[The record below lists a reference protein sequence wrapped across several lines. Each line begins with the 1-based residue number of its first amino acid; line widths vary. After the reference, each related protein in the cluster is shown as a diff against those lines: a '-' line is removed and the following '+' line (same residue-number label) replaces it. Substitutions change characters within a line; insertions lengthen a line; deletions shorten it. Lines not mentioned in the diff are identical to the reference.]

1 MTAKKEFKFVDEY
14 FLQFPKDICDILENI
29 RRTIRLAA
37 SGADE
42 VMNYQIIR
50 QLKNPLNF

>member
-1 MTAKKEFKFVDEY
+1 MTVKKEFKAVDEY
-14 FLQFPKDICDILENI
+14 IQQFPRDIRDILENI

-50 QLKNPLNF
+50 QLKNP

>member
-1 MTAKKEFKFVDEY
+1 MIVKKEFKAVDEY
-14 FLQFPKDICDILENI
+14 IQQFPKDTFNILENI
-29 RRTIRLAA
+29 RRVIRLAA